1 MKETKNKVSPGT
13 KGTKQKATKPVKEKV
28 KKETKKKGTAA
39 ISGGGALRV
48 SGKRG
53 AEEAALKTLMA
64 ETTKKISALA
74 VDIVEAPTKKY
85 IGWKLGSRRL
95 VSIYPAKVFFRM
107 WIFVYDNSGSCTGIE
122 RFDIKATSK
131 GVGVVITGLIS
142 QVKKNYG
149 ILKAVAEKAAKKAEP
164 KKKEAK
170 KETFAEAKI
179 VEEVP
184 IKEALKEDK
193 KKESASAKA

>member
-1 MKETKNKVSPGT
+1 MKETKNKTSQGA
-13 KGTKQKATKPVKEKV
+13 KDTKQKT
-28 KKETKKKGTAA
+28 TKKKGTAT

-53 AEEAALKTLMA
+53 AEEAALIKLMG

-74 VDIVEAPTKKY
+74 TDIVEAPTKKY

-107 WIFVYDNSGSCTGIE
+107 WVFVYDNSGSCTGIE
-122 RFDIKATSK
+122 RFDIRATSK
-131 GVGVVITGLIS
+131 GIGVVITGLIS

-149 ILKAVAEKAAKKAEP
+149 ILKDVAEKAAKKGEP
-164 KKKEAK
+164 KKKESK
-170 KETFAEAKI
+170 KETFAESKI

-193 KKESASAKA
+193 KKESAPAKA